1 MLDTGVEYCVSVDGA
16 VIGMAERRR
25 PGRVEYD
32 DPELLRLLREPA
44 SGNFQE
50 WDNDWSDDAAEREPK
65 RWFPAVV
72 LASLAFWGIA
82 MRLCLG

>member
-1 MLDTGVEYCVSVDGA
+1 
-16 VIGMAERRR
+16 MAERRR
-25 PGRVEYD
+25 PGRMAYD
-32 DPELLRLLREPA
+32 DPELLLLLREPA

-50 WDNDWSDDAAEREPK
+50 WDNRWSDDASVLEPR

-82 MRLCLG
+82 LRLFIA